1 MERKHKLRGA
11 FYLRLSKDDDNQKE
25 SSSIS
30 NQRKLLQDY
39 AEKAG
44 CDIVAEFCDDGVSGT
59 TFDRPGFNQLIQ
71 AVENGLIN
79 LILVKDLS
87 RLGRDYIQT
96 GQYTEVYFPAKNVR
110 FIAVNDEVDSDQPLN
125 DLAPF
130 RNVVNEMVARDT
142 SRKIRSSFQTKMRE
156 GAFIG
161 NFAPYGY
168 QKDKHDKNHLVI
180 DPNTA
185 PIVHRIFEMAAFGCS
200 SANIAKSLNEQKIS
214 SPAVY
219 RCQKYPHLKLANYTQ
234 KKAWSASTIRKIL
247 KNPVYRG
254 HTAQGKSVKSSFK
267 NRHVS
272 ALPMQE
278 WIIVE
283 NTHEAVVEQEL
294 FDLAN
299 EGAKQRQCVKKDSFV
314 NSFSKIAV
322 CADCHHGMSTI
333 GSMPHVIL
341 ACGSYKSH
349 GKSICSNHFIDYND
363 LMQCTREVLKR
374 YALLDEA
381 EKREVFAE
389 IKEELSPSKHEN
401 ERIDELNHILD
412 TLYLDYYAGTLS
424 AQRFE
429 QLKEHYEAE
438 KSQLD
443 SLRQTADDTVDFE
456 KIYRDIIR
464 FDELSPQLLSAFF
477 ESIEISQGSDEN
489 HEKQQQ
495 IVFHPRFKI
504 KP

>member
-1 MERKHKLRGA
+1 MCAYSVFNTFPVYPLSAKPLILLA
-11 FYLRLSKDDDNQKE
+11 FCRYRYHTSL
-25 SSSIS
+25 
-30 NQRKLLQDY
+30 
-39 AEKAG
+39 
-44 CDIVAEFCDDGVSGT
+44 
-59 TFDRPGFNQLIQ
+59 FDRPGFNQLIQ

-96 GQYTEVYFPAKNVR
+96 GQYTEVYFPSKNVR

-168 QKDKHDKNHLVI
+168 QKDNHDKNHLVI
-180 DPNTA
+180 DSNTA

-254 HTAQGKSVKSSFK
+254 HSAQGKSVKSSFK
-267 NRHVS
+267 NRHVC

-283 NTHEAVVEQEL
+283 NTHEAIVEQEL

-299 EGAKQRQCVKKDSFV
+299 EMIAANCFPMAFV
-314 NSFSKIAV
+314 
-322 CADCHHGMSTI
+322 
-333 GSMPHVIL
+333 
-341 ACGSYKSH
+341 
-349 GKSICSNHFIDYND
+349 
-363 LMQCTREVLKR
+363 
-374 YALLDEA
+374 
-381 EKREVFAE
+381 
-389 IKEELSPSKHEN
+389 
-401 ERIDELNHILD
+401 
-412 TLYLDYYAGTLS
+412 
-424 AQRFE
+424 
-429 QLKEHYEAE
+429 
-438 KSQLD
+438 
-443 SLRQTADDTVDFE
+443 
-456 KIYRDIIR
+456 
-464 FDELSPQLLSAFF
+464 
-477 ESIEISQGSDEN
+477 
-489 HEKQQQ
+489 
-495 IVFHPRFKI
+495 
-504 KP
+504 